1 MLLSAESQ
9 GSYKGRQL
17 VRARGMCGIFL
28 SFAEGRCSGW
38 SLEARFE
45 KERKEEEEEEGPSA
59 GSRAGSEPGSRTFLG
74 KRRAGRP
81 AGPGA
86 EAAAWMGY

>member
-45 KERKEEEEEEGPSA
+45 KERKDLCSM
-59 GSRAGSEPGSRTFLG
+59 
-74 KRRAGRP
+74 
-81 AGPGA
+81 
-86 EAAAWMGY
+86 W

>member
-1 MLLSAESQ
+1 VVVLPLPPPCRRSPGAE
-9 GSYKGRQL
+9 RPL
-17 VRARGMCGIFL
+17 TPRR
-28 SFAEGRCSGW
+28 E
-38 SLEARFE
+38 EEE
-45 KERKEEEEEEGPSA
+45 KEEEEEEEEEEGPSA

-86 EAAAWMGY
+86 EAAAWMG